1 MSFRHSPLGL
11 LALLAVSAAG
21 SFVTACSSDDDTI
34 RSVPNLGDP
43 AVSPTMSTTDVNS
56 LVSDSGY
63 VKYHIVT
70 KRWDMYEDLQDPF
83 WKFPVGLKIETYRPD
98 GEVNGEITADTVFY
112 FHQRRLAKLIGNV
125 LAVNTMRDT
134 FLTNLIYWDQA
145 RTQFYTDSFIH
156 IVKSDRIIEGYGFT
170 ANEQMTE
177 YTIHHPTAIIPASAL
192 RGENRGDR
200 RPAADSADIP
210 VAEPFE
216 SDVRARRAP
225 EPASIRNMDRDKRNS
240 ARSSGSQNIELAPD
254 ANPTIKR

>member
-1 MSFRHSPLGL
+1 MFRHSPFGL
-11 LALLAVSAAG
+11 LAFLAVTAAG
-21 SFVTACSSDDDTI
+21 GFVTACSSDDDTI

-43 AVSPTMSTTDVNS
+43 AVSPTMTTVGVNS
-56 LVSDSGY
+56 WVSDSGY

-70 KRWDMYEDLQDPF
+70 PRWEMYEDLRDPF

-98 GEVNGEITADTVFY
+98 GALNGEITADTTY
-112 FHQRRLAKLIGNV
+112 YYHQKRLARLVGHV

-177 YTIHHPTAIIPASAL
+177 YTIHHPTAIIPASSL
-192 RGENRGDR
+192 RGDDR
-200 RPAADSADIP
+200 PEAEASADTAGIP
-210 VAEPFE
+210 E
-216 SDVRARRAP
+216 SETFDPDVRIRRAP
-225 EPASIRNMDRDKRNS
+225 QPASIRNIDRDMRTAGRPSAIDNAQSNLSASPDLKR
-240 ARSSGSQNIELAPD
+240 
-254 ANPTIKR
+254 